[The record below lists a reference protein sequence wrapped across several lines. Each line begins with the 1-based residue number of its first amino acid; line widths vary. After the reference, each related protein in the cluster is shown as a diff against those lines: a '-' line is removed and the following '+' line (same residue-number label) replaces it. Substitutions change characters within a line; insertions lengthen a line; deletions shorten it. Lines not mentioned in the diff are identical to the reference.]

1 MIVTL
6 CSGEGRTFEAV
17 RRLLGP
23 LVTNMITNIEDA
35 PVRIK
40 ARKLGVHEHCVPHA
54 AFASRQA
61 HEQAIIAQLQQCH
74 PFKIILLLGYMRI
87 LSEEFLSQVKGL
99 WPDVTIANLH
109 PAPLTRYKGARGL
122 AYALQTHVP
131 LWGISVHEVTP
142 RLDEGPLLAYR
153 TLPVYPTDS
162 FAALRERAHSQ
173 EVSAV
178 LESVD
183 LLSRRLRT

>member
-6 CSGEGRTFEAV
+6 CSGEGRTFAAITRV
-17 RRLLGP
+17 LGP
-23 LVTNMITNIEDA
+23 LVTDMVTNVENA
-35 PVRIK
+35 PVRNK
-40 ARKLGVHEHCVPHA
+40 ARSLGVAEHCVPHA

-61 HEQAIIAQLQQCH
+61 HEQGIIAQLQHCH
-74 PFKIILLLGYMRI
+74 PFKIILLLGYMRV
-87 LSEEFLSQVKGL
+87 LSEEFLKQMKNR
-99 WPDVTIANLH
+99 WPDVVLANLH
-109 PAPLTRYKGARGL
+109 PAPLSQYKGARGL
-122 AYALQTHVP
+122 AYALQTRVP
-131 LWGISVHEVTP
+131 LWGISVHEVTA

-162 FAALRERAHSQ
+162 FETLRERAHIN